1 VGRLPTG
8 LVSTRFDGEVAIV
21 TGGAGGIGS
30 ATCRKL
36 AAQGARVVVADV
48 DAAAA
53 GALAAELGATAI
65 AFDLGDPAD
74 VERLIDETVAQHGR
88 LDVLVN
94 NAALRT
100 PEAMRAD
107 TTIETLDVD
116 GWREMM
122 DVNALGFA
130 LACKHAIPH
139 MRAAGGGS
147 IVNISSQQAIVGA
160 NIGSAYAASKAAI
173 IAITRM
179 VATQCGRD
187 GIRCNA
193 VAPGL
198 IGSTRIRHNTG
209 LMEAVLPHVLLGR
222 VGEPEDV
229 ADLICYLA
237 SREAAYIT
245 GQLLN
250 VDGGYLAHMPAPG

>member
-1 VGRLPTG
+1 
-8 LVSTRFDGEVAIV
+8 VSARFDGEVAIV

-36 AAQGARVVVADV
+36 AAEGARVVVADI
-48 DAAAA
+48 DPA
-53 GALAAELGATAI
+53 GAQAVADEIGGTAI
-65 AFDLGDPAD
+65 AFDLGEPAD
-74 VERLIDETVAQHGR
+74 VERLIAETVDGRGR

-100 PEAMRAD
+100 PEAMAAD
-107 TTIETLDVD
+107 TTVETMDVD

-173 IAITRM
+173 IALTRM

-237 SREAAYIT
+237 SREAAYPT

>member
-1 VGRLPTG
+1 M
-8 LVSTRFDGEVAIV
+8 SRFDGAVAIV

-36 AAQGARVVVADV
+36 AEQGARVVVADI
-48 DAAAA
+48 DGDGAATI
-53 GALAAELGATAI
+53 AAEVGGTGVG
-65 AFDLGDPAD
+65 FDLGDPAA
-74 VERLIDETVAQHGR
+74 VERLIASAVQEHGR

-100 PEAMRAD
+100 PEVMAAD
-107 TTIETLDVD
+107 TTVETMDAD
-116 GWREMM
+116 GWRETM

-139 MRAAGGGS
+139 LRAAGGGS
-147 IVNISSQQAIVGA
+147 IVNVSSQQAVVGA

-173 IAITRM
+173 IALTRM

-222 VGEPEDV
+222 IGEPEDV

-237 SREAAYIT
+237 SGESAYIT
-245 GQLLN
+245 GQLLH

>member
-1 VGRLPTG
+1 
-8 LVSTRFDGEVAIV
+8 VSARFDGEVAIV

-36 AAQGARVVVADV
+36 AAQGARVVVADI
-48 DAAAA
+48 DPA
-53 GALAAELGATAI
+53 GAQAVADEIGATAI
-65 AFDLGDPAD
+65 GFDLGVPED
-74 VERLIDETVAQHGR
+74 VERLISETVDGLGR

-100 PEAMRAD
+100 PEAMAAD
-107 TTIETLDVD
+107 TTIETMDVE

-179 VATQCGRD
+179 VATQCGGGGSPRT
-187 GIRCNA
+187 A
-193 VAPGL
+193 VATGPL
-198 IGSTRIRHNTG
+198 GSTRIRHNTG

>member
-1 VGRLPTG
+1 MRLEGRSAL
-8 LVSTRFDGEVAIV
+8 V
-21 TGGAGGIGS
+21 TGGASGIGA
-30 ATCRKL
+30 ATTRRL
-36 AAQGARVVVADV
+36 AAEGARVVVADI
-48 DAAAA
+48 DPA
-53 GALAAELGATAI
+53 GAQAVADAIGATAI
-65 AFDLGDPAD
+65 AFDLGEPAD
-74 VERLIDETVAQHGR
+74 VERLIAETVDGLGR

-94 NAALRT
+94 NAALRS
-100 PEAMRAD
+100 PEAMAAD
-107 TTIETLDVD
+107 TTIESMDVD

-179 VATQCGRD
+179 VATQCGRE

>member
-1 VGRLPTG
+1 MSARLEG
-8 LVSTRFDGEVAIV
+8 QIAIV

-36 AAQGARVVVADV
+36 AAEGASVVVADV
-48 DAAAA
+48 DPPAAE
-53 GALAAELGATAI
+53 ALAAELGQTAI
-65 AFDLGDPAD
+65 GFDLGDPGD
-74 VERLIDETVAQHGR
+74 IERLIARTVERHGR

-100 PEAMRAD
+100 REAMRDD
-107 TTIETLDVD
+107 TPIETLDVD

-139 MRAAGGGS
+139 LRAAGGGS
-147 IVNISSQQAIVGA
+147 IVNLTSEQAIVGA

-193 VAPGL
+193 IAPGL
-198 IGSTRIRHNTG
+198 IASERIKENTA
-209 LMEAVLPHVLLGR
+209 LMDAVLPHVLLGR
-222 VGEPEDV
+222 LGEPEDV

-237 SREAAYIT
+237 SREAGYIT
-245 GQLLN
+245 GQVYA

>member
-1 VGRLPTG
+1 M
-8 LVSTRFDGEVAIV
+8 STRFDGEVAIV

-36 AAQGARVVVADV
+36 AAEGARVVVADI
-48 DAAAA
+48 DPD
-53 GALAAELGATAI
+53 GAEAVAREVGGTAI
-65 AFDLGDPAD
+65 AFDLGQPDDIERLVAET
-74 VERLIDETVAQHGR
+74 VERNGR

-100 PEAMRAD
+100 PEAMAAD
-107 TTIETLDVD
+107 TTIETMDVE

-139 MRAAGGGS
+139 LRAAGGGS

-179 VATQCGRD
+179 VATCCLPWMMNSAPI
-187 GIRCNA
+187 IR
-193 VAPGL
+193 VY
-198 IGSTRIRHNTG
+198 GSALSPRLR
-209 LMEAVLPHVLLGR
+209 
-222 VGEPEDV
+222 
-229 ADLICYLA
+229 
-237 SREAAYIT
+237 
-245 GQLLN
+245 
-250 VDGGYLAHMPAPG
+250 